1 MDVGSVKKAV
11 IDAVEPLV
19 PEGVRFVPTHP
30 IAGTEDSGAGAAF
43 KGLFKD
49 RLCVLTPTDNTDKEA
64 LEAVRSVWRLAGSN
78 IVEMDAV
85 THDRIFAAVSHLP
98 HMIAYTLVNTVA
110 AAGGDET
117 DMVRFSA
124 GGFRDFTR
132 IASSSPEMWTDI
144 CVMNSEFI
152 VEMMDNFSS
161 RLEVLKRL
169 ISRGDLDGIKEEF
182 RKAKKVRDSLISEG
196 WDEE

>member
-1 MDVGSVKKAV
+1 
-11 IDAVEPLV
+11 
-19 PEGVRFVPTHP
+19 
-30 IAGTEDSGAGAAF
+30 
-43 KGLFKD
+43 
-49 RLCVLTPTDNTDKEA
+49 
-64 LEAVRSVWRLAGSN
+64 
-78 IVEMDAV
+78 
-85 THDRIFAAVSHLP
+85 
-98 HMIAYTLVNTVA
+98 
-110 AAGGDET
+110 
-117 DMVRFSA
+117 
-124 GGFRDFTR
+124 
-132 IASSSPEMWTDI
+132 MWTDI